1 MDMTQLRQD
10 IMKAQIAAGDYAEFE
25 KGMDPIGASDIIG
38 DFVNLVTNQVI
49 DGTYKSAAE
58 SWDPFWERIQPKYF
72 GTGA

>member
-1 MDMTQLRQD
+1 MDKTQLRKD
-10 IMKAQIAAGDYAEFE
+10 IMSAQVEAGDYAEFE

-38 DFVNLVTNQVI
+38 DFVHFVTNQVI
-49 DGTYKSAAE
+49 DGTYTNAVE